1 MRKTQFF
8 NKSAK
13 FIYLVQICNLP
24 VHLRSHNCTCHVAH
38 CVEYIEHTKCNRLLS
53 TYLLLRIYT
62 QFYQNIV
69 HMRMCVLLR
78 ICAQFYQ
85 ISHSAYE

>member
-1 MRKTQFF
+1 MQFTVAF
-8 NKSAK
+8 YN
-13 FIYLVQICNLP
+13 IY
-24 VHLRSHNCTCHVAH
+24 NCTCHVAH

-78 ICAQFYQ
+78 ICTQFLSN
-85 ISHSAYE
+85 IT